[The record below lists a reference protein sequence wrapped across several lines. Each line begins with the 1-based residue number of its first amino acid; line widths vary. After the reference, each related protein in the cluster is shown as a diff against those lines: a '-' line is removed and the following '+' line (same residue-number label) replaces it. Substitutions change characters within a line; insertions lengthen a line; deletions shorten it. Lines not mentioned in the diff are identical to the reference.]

1 MPVEVR
7 ELVIRAVDDSEKK
20 STARTTA
27 DKKASKTDVSE
38 GLERLLRLIKNKNE
52 R

>member
-7 ELVIRAVDDSEKK
+7 ELVIKAMVDSEKK
-20 STARTTA
+20 P
-27 DKKASKTDVSE
+27 ASKSEDVKATKKNVSN
-38 GLERLLRLIKNKNE
+38 GLERLLRMIKNKNE